1 MAKLLNSW
9 APTFGVD
16 ESQETQQL
24 RASPSV
30 DAWTKLEQA
39 QLRKEKLLSWQNA
52 DMRDKIL
59 LKASRNTH
67 DFHNLFGV
75 ER

>member
-1 MAKLLNSW
+1 MANSMAKLLNSW

-39 QLRKEKLLSWQNA
+39 QLRKEKLLS
-52 DMRDKIL
+52 
-59 LKASRNTH
+59 
-67 DFHNLFGV
+67 
-75 ER
+75 